1 MTRKELRIYDV
12 KARHFVNKYRDE
24 ETPDTSKVQIAVLG
38 HSEKQFST
46 IKDRSYLKKV
56 YLDHLDLGEHYEFQ
70 SNAYGESRAF
80 LCDKLFDD
88 SAEYVGVVTASWNI
102 KYQGFNPIDEFHNWH
117 ASKGLLISKRKD
129 VVLCAYTNPV
139 RVWFDPENPPKYR
152 VRYAEYRSGGIL
164 RSLYFSKRQRK
175 DIKKVLLGDLSLKAN
190 PNGLKVAACNQIICH
205 KSLYNRYT
213 RFFKD
218 HEILPRLKRFCN
230 TNDMITGVDWVDQR
244 TVAYIAECV
253 TMLWL
258 NQQDILTIPTE
269 RVKDTWYYN
278 SNRSARVDWYE
289 GKNDDL

>member
-1 MTRKELRIYDV
+1 MTRKELRIYDTE
-12 KARHFVNKYRDE
+12 ARRFVNKYRDE
-24 ETPDTSKVQIAVLG
+24 ETPDTSKIQIAVLG

-46 IKDRSYLKKV
+46 IKDRPYLKKV
-56 YLDHLDLGEHYEFQ
+56 YLDDLDLGEYHEFQ

-88 SAEYVGVVTASWNI
+88 SAEYVGVITASWNI

-139 RVWFDPENPPKYR
+139 SAWFDDDRYTVE
-152 VRYAEYRSGGIL
+152 YAEYRSGGIF

-175 DIKKVLLGDLSLKAN
+175 GIKKVLLNDLNLKAH
-190 PNGLKVAACNQIICH
+190 PDSPRVAACNQIICH
-205 KSLYNRYT
+205 KTLYDKYT
-213 RFFKD
+213 KFLKD
-218 HEILPRLKRFCN
+218 NEVLPTLRHFCR
-230 TNDMITGVDWVDQR
+230 TNDMTTGVDWVDQR

-269 RVKDTWYYN
+269 IAKEKWYYN

-289 GKNDDL
+289 GKNNDL